1 MTVKTHPLPT
11 LGIVAVAAAVLL
23 LGLIAAAPASAAG
36 AAEPWW
42 HLSSGAQPSYL
53 QTEPASLEVQDVTVS
68 GSPGELFVLANLTP
82 KEAKEVEEGKRSPET
97 NQFVV
102 LPAGAQAGTIETEL
116 EGIYGPGNVE
126 VTGGPGAQIGLEPYV
141 VTFKGALA
149 YEPVG
154 LINTELSALVGF
166 AGSVTVT
173 QAAAGRDSGEVVLSA
188 SNLGDA
194 NANEAGGHVTVTD
207 RLPAGMNALA
217 ATGLTLSKG
226 PPAPAGTCSLG
237 SAHSVTCEF
246 GEPVV
251 PYDGVEVHI
260 KVGVEKERQ
269 AGEAEA
275 NEASISGGGAPS
287 TSTRRMLTFGGEPSF
302 GVEDYEL
309 AAEAEG
315 GTPDTQA
322 GSHPFQLTTTLKL
335 NQAATPLP
343 AALVKDLNVQLPAGL
358 IGNPTPFSQC
368 TLGQFHSINISGE
381 AETRCPSQSV
391 VGVATVMVNRI
402 IANEASKL
410 YRVVVPVFN
419 IEPAVGEPA
428 RFGFFVPEGDVPVL
442 LDTSLRTGED
452 YGVTVSIEDI
462 SQAVAFL
469 SSEVTFWGVPGS
481 PSHDNSRG
489 YACIRDPA
497 SPTCSSSEEP
507 HPPPLLTLPSSCTG
521 PLQTSVQADSWT
533 QAGHFETFPGEPMPA
548 LDNCGRLP
556 FSPQID
562 LTPDGQAASTPT
574 GLTVDVHVPQEESL
588 NANGL
593 SESDPKNITVV
604 LPEGLQLNPAAA
616 DGLQACT
623 EAQIGFKGENPQTGV
638 DEFTPELPQPLQP
651 GVNFCP
657 DSSKIA
663 NFTVKTPLLANPL
676 KGSVYLA
683 SPQNFRNAP
692 PENPFKSLL
701 ALYFVAKDPVSG
713 VLIKLPASVS
723 LNETTGQI
731 TTTLENSPQAPF
743 EDAEFEFFGGDRA
756 PLATPALC
764 RRPGEAGYKTLA
776 SMTSWSA
783 EPGEPTSESSSE
795 FNITSGPNAGA
806 CPNPPGTQTPNT
818 LPFTPSLTA
827 GTTNVNA
834 AAFSTLTT
842 TITRE
847 DGQQNLQTVQ
857 LHMPAGLSGI
867 LAGVKLCPEAQANAG
882 TCPAESRI
890 GSTIVSVGLGSDP
903 YSVTGGEVFLTEKY
917 AGAPFGLS
925 IVNPATAGPFDL
937 QEGRPVVVRA
947 KVEID
952 PHTTALTI
960 TTDSNDEHAGVG
972 GIPNIIDGIPLQI
985 KHVNVTIERPGFTFN
1000 PTNCSPTSIT
1010 GNIGS
1015 AEGNTSAVSVP
1026 FTVTNCAALKFTPKL
1041 AVSTTG
1047 HTSKKLGAGL
1057 RAKVTEPT
1065 GALGTQANI
1074 TRVKVDLPI
1083 KLPSQLKTLQKACPA
1098 KTFEEGFEQCLD
1110 KYKNSKVGEAVVYTP
1125 ILPVP
1130 LKGPAIFV
1138 SHGGEAFPS
1147 LTIVLQGYGVT
1158 VDLVGSTFIKN
1169 GITSTT
1175 FKTVPDV
1182 PFTSF
1187 ELNLPQGEFAALASN
1202 LPEKDKGNLCGQNL
1216 KMPTEFLAQNGAK
1229 INESTAISVSGCA
1242 LTRAQKL
1249 TKALKA
1255 CHKDKSKAK
1264 LAGCQATAR
1273 KRYGPVK
1280 AKKKA
1285 RK

>member
-556 FSPQID
+556 FSPQIA

-663 NFTVKTPLLANPL
+663 NFTVRTPLLANPL
-676 KGSVYLA
+676 KGAVYLA

-692 PENPFKSLL
+692 PENPFKSLV
-701 ALYFVAKDPVSG
+701 ALYLVAKDPVSG

-723 LNETTGQI
+723 LNEATGQI

-783 EPGEPTSESSSE
+783 EPGEPPSESSSE
-795 FNITSGPNAGA
+795 FNITSGPDASA
-806 CPNPPGTQTPNT
+806 CPNPPGVQSPNT

-834 AAFSTLTT
+834 AAFSALTT
-842 TITRE
+842 TIARE

-890 GSTIVSVGLGSDP
+890 GSTIVSVGLGGNP

-917 AGAPFGLS
+917 ENAPFGLS
-925 IVNPATAGPFDL
+925 IVNSAIAGPFNL
-937 QEGRPVVVRA
+937 GKVIVRA
-947 KVEID
+947 KIEIN
-952 PHTTALTI
+952 PHTTELTI
-960 TTDSNDEHAGVG
+960 TTGT
-972 GIPNIIDGIPLQI
+972 IPHILDGIPLQI

-1000 PTNCSPTSIT
+1000 PTNCSPMAIT

-1015 AEGNTSAVSVP
+1015 VEGSTSAVSIP
-1026 FTVTNCAALKFTPKL
+1026 FAVTNCAALKFAPKF
-1041 AVSTTG
+1041 AVSTSG
-1047 HTSKKLGAGL
+1047 KTSKEYGASLTAKLSY
-1057 RAKVTEPT
+1057 PT
-1065 GALGTQANI
+1065 AAPGTQANI
-1074 TRVKVDLPI
+1074 ARVKVDLP
-1083 KLPSQLKTLQKACPA
+1083 KQLPSRLTTLQKACTNAQFEANPA
-1098 KTFEEGFEQCLD
+1098 NCPSA
-1110 KYKNSKVGEAVVYTP
+1110 SKIGHAKVTTP
-1125 ILPVP
+1125 LLPVP
-1130 LKGPAIFV
+1130 LEGPAIFV

-1147 LTIVLQGYGVT
+1147 LTMVLQGYGVT
-1158 VDLVGSTFIKN
+1158 VDLVGTTFISK

-1182 PFTSF
+1182 PFSTF
-1187 ELNLPQGEFAALASN
+1187 TLTLPQGKYSALAAN
-1202 LPEKDKGNLCGQNL
+1202 GDLCTSKL
-1216 KMPTEFLAQNGAK
+1216 AMPTEFLAQNGAV
-1229 INESTAISVSGCA
+1229 IRGLTTPISVTGCAKTKA

-1249 TKALKA
+1249 SKALKT
-1255 CHKDKSKAK
+1255 CDRKTKPKR
-1264 LAGCQATAR
+1264 AR
-1273 KRYGPVK
+1273 CM
-1280 AKKKA
+1280 AKA
-1285 RK
+1285 RKQYSVSTHAKGKKKHS